1 MKNEKQSTRKPNK
14 KVRSPKDIPLFDHDY
29 IISRIFDTIFEM
41 NSERTILTKKIR
53 TSKQKNIN
61 PKIKKGKK

>member
-1 MKNEKQSTRKPNK
+1 MKNEKQSTRRQNK
-14 KVRSPKDIPLFDHDY
+14 KVRSPKEIPLFDHDY
-29 IISRIFDTIFEM
+29 IISRIFDAIFEM

-61 PKIKKGKK
+61 SKIKKGKK

>member
-1 MKNEKQSTRKPNK
+1 MKNEKQSTRRQNK
-14 KVRSPKDIPLFDHDY
+14 KVRSPKDNPLFDHDY